1 MNEKNFDEWNEL
13 KKELQLGKSMPMI
26 TEGDIWWC
34 DIGINVGIEIDGKS
48 KQFSRPVLIYK
59 KLGIQGFI
67 GIPLTTKHKNGS
79 WYCDIDFQNKNQV
92 AVLSQI
98 RPYSVY
104 RLSCR
109 MGSLDDVDKKRVK
122 DSLLKFLR

>member
-59 KLGIQGFI
+59 KLGILGFI
-67 GIPLTTKHKNGS
+67 GIPLTTKRKNGS

-104 RLSCR
+104 SLSCR
-109 MGSLDDVDKKRVK
+109 MGSLDDADKKRVK

>member
-26 TEGDIWWC
+26 TEGDIWW
-34 DIGINVGIEIDGKS
+34 
-48 KQFSRPVLIYK
+48 
-59 KLGIQGFI
+59 
-67 GIPLTTKHKNGS
+67 
-79 WYCDIDFQNKNQV
+79 CDIDFQNKNQV

-109 MGSLDDVDKKRVK
+109 MGSLDDVDRERVK